1 MSAPGLWQRVE
12 RMLFE
17 RGINTVLEVVLW
29 MLLVYILIG
38 VGYAVFHI
46 ELLDQLESSLSG
58 AFPIFADIAA
68 LIVTIA
74 GWPFLWGSSLL
85 CGLAGCGLF

>member
-12 RMLFE
+12 RMLWA

-29 MLLVYILIG
+29 VMLAYIVVG

-58 AFPIFADIAA
+58 TFPILADIAA
-68 LIVTIA
+68 LLLTIA
-74 GWPFLWGSSLL
+74 TWPFLWGTSLL
-85 CGLAGCGLF
+85 CGVAGCGVF